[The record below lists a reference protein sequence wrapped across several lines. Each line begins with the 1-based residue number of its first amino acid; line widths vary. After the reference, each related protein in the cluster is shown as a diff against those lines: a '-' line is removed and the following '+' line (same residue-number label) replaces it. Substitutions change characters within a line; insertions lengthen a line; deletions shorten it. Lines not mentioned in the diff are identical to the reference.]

1 MPLPNYLRAVIIQ
14 KKLFLPAFMNR
25 FLLFLLVFVSLSACS
40 KFSKVLKSKDYDYK
54 LRMAEQYYT
63 KKKYKYAQQ
72 LYEELFPIYKGTPQF
87 EDLYYKYA
95 YCHYYMRDYL
105 NAENLFKGFL
115 EVFPNSP
122 KAEEVEYM
130 QAYSYFRQSPRTE
143 LDQTNTIK
151 AMGMMQTFINT
162 HPGSERNKEALSI
175 IEKCNEKLEAK
186 DRMSAELYY
195 NMGGQYYRA
204 AAISYTTLINNF
216 PYSPKADEYKLM
228 IIRSY
233 YKYAGMSVPE
243 KQQERFEKVIS
254 EVQDFQDRYPESK
267 LWKEAERYLTLSQ
280 NNIKAL
286 LK

>member
-1 MPLPNYLRAVIIQ
+1 
-14 KKLFLPAFMNR
+14 MNR
-25 FLLFLLVFVSLSACS
+25 FFLLLLVFVSLTACS
-40 KFSKVLKSKDYDYK
+40 KFSKVLKSKDYEYK
-54 LRMAEQYYT
+54 LRMAEQYYS
-63 KKKYKYAQQ
+63 KKKYRYAQQ
-72 LYEELFPIYKGTPQF
+72 LYEELFPLYKGTPQF

-115 EVFPNSP
+115 DVFPNSP

-130 QAYSYFRQSPRTE
+130 QAYSYFRQSPKAE
-143 LDQTNTIK
+143 LDQTNTVK

-162 HPGSERNKEALSI
+162 HPGSERNKEAESI

-186 DRMSAELYY
+186 ERMSAELYY

-204 AAISYTTLINNF
+204 AAISYTTLLNNF

-233 YKYAGMSVPE
+233 YKYADLSVPE
-243 KQQERFEKVIS
+243 RQQERYEQVIS

-280 NNIKAL
+280 NNLKAL
-286 LK
+286 QK